1 MTNKNAYIIPPPP
14 PKKESVVW
22 GALLTVYMYRNT
34 KAVSSIYAEL

>member
-1 MTNKNAYIIPPPP
+1 MTNKNAYIIPP